1 MSLSDDEICEWAE
14 TAGLGNALNPIGV
27 QTGKVFHTKDEY
39 CTAELLDF
47 ARAIERAAT
56 IAAMRRCAEICEKVG
71 DEYQRQEGS
80 LYSELRTDAESGVRS
95 AEYEI
100 RAEIAKLE
108 AEK

>member
-1 MSLSDDEICEWAE
+1 MSLSDEEIAE
-14 TAGLGNALNPIGV
+14 FWLHRKNIHGGDLML
-27 QTGKVFHTKDEY
+27 QLRDY
-39 CTAELLDF
+39 

-56 IAAMRRCAEICEKVG
+56 IAAMRRCAEMVEKLG